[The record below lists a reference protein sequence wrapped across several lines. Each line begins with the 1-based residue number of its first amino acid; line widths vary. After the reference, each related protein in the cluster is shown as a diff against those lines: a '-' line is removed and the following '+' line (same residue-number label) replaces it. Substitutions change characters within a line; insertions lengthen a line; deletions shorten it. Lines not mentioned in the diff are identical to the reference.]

1 MCLIIN
7 FSRENKTELNENRKI
22 GDLVLKHMNQGTMEH
37 YYRYIDTHVLILEN
51 LEQALHRNNKF
62 EQVYRDFEM
71 QKVMET
77 VMSNYSISY
86 PPPSPYLAMRMRNV

>member
-1 MCLIIN
+1 MNL
-7 FSRENKTELNENRKI
+7 FRENKTELNENRKI

-77 VMSNYSISY
+77 VPFHSPPLSLSSY
-86 PPPSPYLAMRMRNV
+86 DLNA